1 MITFDNEKDMINFGE
16 RLSRLMFGGFI
27 LTLDGDLGAGKT
39 TFTKGIGRGLGIKK
53 VINSPTFT
61 IVKVYHGD
69 KTLYHFDA
77 YRLEGENDE
86 LGFEEMFEDDGVCVV
101 EWPEFI
107 EDILPPLKFKDFAIS
122 AQVSPRLLSLSNL
135 TTARYWSALL
145 NRAVYSSS
153 NSVFNVAS
161 LPKNNSSI
169 FCTRLNVGDRRL

>member
-1 MITFDNEKDMINFGE
+1 MITFDNEKDMIDFGE
-16 RLSRLMFGGFI
+16 KLSQLMFGGFI

-107 EDILPPLKFKDFAIS
+107 EDILPEERLKIRIIKNEDNTRSFDM
-122 AQVSPRLLSLSNL
+122 
-135 TTARYWSALL
+135 TAVGEKYENILKEL
-145 NRAVYSSS
+145 NYA
-153 NSVFNVAS
+153 
-161 LPKNNSSI
+161 
-169 FCTRLNVGDRRL
+169 

>member
-1 MITFDNEKDMINFGE
+1 MITFDNEKDMIDFGE
-16 RLSRLMFGGFI
+16 KLSRHMFEGFI

-61 IVKVYHGD
+61 IVKVYHGN

-107 EDILPPLKFKDFAIS
+107 EDILPEERLKIRIIKNEDNTRSFDITAIGDK
-122 AQVSPRLLSLSNL
+122 
-135 TTARYWSALL
+135 YE
-145 NRAVYSSS
+145 
-153 NSVFNVAS
+153 NVLKEIEYA
-161 LPKNNSSI
+161 
-169 FCTRLNVGDRRL
+169 

>member
-1 MITFDNEKDMINFGE
+1 MITFDNEKDMIDFGE
-16 RLSRLMFGGFI
+16 KLSRLMFGGFI

-86 LGFEEMFEDDGVCVV
+86 LGFEEMFEDDGICVV

-107 EDILPPLKFKDFAIS
+107 EDILPEERLKIRIIKNEDNTRSFDITAVGEKYEN
-122 AQVSPRLLSLSNL
+122 LLKELKY
-135 TTARYWSALL
+135 A
-145 NRAVYSSS
+145 
-153 NSVFNVAS
+153 
-161 LPKNNSSI
+161 
-169 FCTRLNVGDRRL
+169 

>member
-1 MITFDNEKDMINFGE
+1 MITFDNEKDMIDFGE
-16 RLSRLMFGGFI
+16 KLSYLMFDGFI

-61 IVKVYHGD
+61 IVKVYHGN

-107 EDILPPLKFKDFAIS
+107 EDILPEERLKIRIIKNADNTRSFDLTAVGEKYEN
-122 AQVSPRLLSLSNL
+122 LLKELKY
-135 TTARYWSALL
+135 A
-145 NRAVYSSS
+145 
-153 NSVFNVAS
+153 
-161 LPKNNSSI
+161 
-169 FCTRLNVGDRRL
+169 

>member
-1 MITFDNEKDMINFGE
+1 MITFDNEKDMIDFGE
-16 RLSRLMFGGFI
+16 KLSHLMFGGFI

-107 EDILPPLKFKDFAIS
+107 EDILPEERLKIRIIKNEDNTRSFDI
-122 AQVSPRLLSLSNL
+122 
-135 TTARYWSALL
+135 TA
-145 NRAVYSSS
+145 
-153 NSVFNVAS
+153 
-161 LPKNNSSI
+161 
-169 FCTRLNVGDRRL
+169 VGEKYENILKELKYA

>member
-1 MITFDNEKDMINFGE
+1 MITFDNEKDMIDFGE
-16 RLSRLMFGGFI
+16 ELSRLMFGGFI

-107 EDILPPLKFKDFAIS
+107 EDILPKERLQIRIIKNEDNTRSFEMTAIGEKYEDLLKEIKYA
-122 AQVSPRLLSLSNL
+122 
-135 TTARYWSALL
+135 
-145 NRAVYSSS
+145 
-153 NSVFNVAS
+153 
-161 LPKNNSSI
+161 
-169 FCTRLNVGDRRL
+169 

>member
-1 MITFDNEKDMINFGE
+1 MITFDNEKEMIDFGE
-16 RLSRLMFGGFI
+16 KLSHLMFGGFI

-107 EDILPPLKFKDFAIS
+107 EDILPEERLKIRIIKNQDDTRSFEM
-122 AQVSPRLLSLSNL
+122 
-135 TTARYWSALL
+135 TA
-145 NRAVYSSS
+145 
-153 NSVFNVAS
+153 
-161 LPKNNSSI
+161 
-169 FCTRLNVGDRRL
+169 VGEKYENIQ